1 MSRRDSDNLSPPTAP
16 FTVEMQPNETEGAA
30 MARTALRPAVS
41 AACTAMEYRVLP
53 RDELDLNALVNE
65 LSAQC
70 GAVSRGDLGR
80 PEAMLTAQAHALDGI
95 FNSLAQRAARN
106 IGRHPEAVDTYLR
119 LALRAQSQC
128 RATLETLATIKNP
141 PVVIARQANIAHG
154 PQQVNNGPRARENSI
169 EPNKLLEHSH
179 GERLDF
185 GTTGQTVGGD
195 SAVEAVGAV
204 NRSQDRRR

>member
-1 MSRRDSDNLSPPTAP
+1 MSRRNAGSTSPPAVP
-16 FTVEMQPNETEGAA
+16 LTVEMQGHETDGDAL
-30 MARTALRPAVS
+30 ARTALRPTVN
-41 AACTAMEYRVLP
+41 AAFTATEFSFLP
-53 RDELDLNALVNE
+53 RDGLDLNALVKE

-80 PEAMLTAQAHALDGI
+80 PEAMLTAQAHTLDGI
-95 FNSLAQRAARN
+95 FNVLARRAAANMGQRTDT
-106 IGRHPEAVDTYLR
+106 VDTYLR

-141 PVVIARQANIAHG
+141 PVVIARQANIANG
-154 PQQVNNGPRARENSI
+154 PQQVNNGPRAQENGI
-169 EPNKLLEHSH
+169 ESNKLLEHSH

-185 GTTGQTVGGD
+185 GAAGQAVGD
-195 SAVEAVGAV
+195 DPAVEAVGAV